1 MPNTPCVVR
10 EGASVYCRGQS
21 ATSADGDLVKRTFEA
36 VGGCHEVPE
45 SLIDVVT
52 GVSASGPAYMYLIIG
67 KTKSQFEM
75 LL

>member
-10 EGASVYCRGQS
+10 EGATVYSRGPKATVDDGSV
-21 ATSADGDLVKRTFEA
+21 VKSIFES

-45 SLIDVVT
+45 ALIDVVT

-67 KTKSQFEM
+67 NKLQFT
-75 LL
+75 